1 MRELLWIAVGGAV
14 GSVARYGVFKAF
26 SGTVGTMVANI
37 TGAFVLG
44 FVVGAFSQKL
54 DPVIGLGVTVGL
66 LGGYTTFST
75 WMFDSVQ
82 LWRDGQFAAASI
94 NVGVAV
100 LLGLAA
106 AGAGLALG
114 LAVDKGRSAV

>member
-1 MRELLWIAVGGAV
+1 MRELLWIAIGGAA

-37 TGAFVLG
+37 TGAFILG
-44 FVVGAFSQKL
+44 FVIGAFSNKM
-54 DPVIGLGVTVGL
+54 DPVIGLGVTVGV

-75 WMFDSVQ
+75 WMLDSVQ
-82 LWRDGQFAAASI
+82 LWRDGQVAAASI
-94 NVGVAV
+94 NVGVAL

-114 LAVDKGRSAV
+114 LAVDRGRAAV

>member
-1 MRELLWIAVGGAV
+1 
-14 GSVARYGVFKAF
+14 
-26 SGTVGTMVANI
+26 GTMVANI